1 MFIWLIRNY
10 EMMAVVPGYSSEGT
24 DRHIVAMLGYIAA
37 NYSKVTLRELAEFFS
52 YNESYISRMLKQHTG
67 KNFNEIVSDLKVDH
81 ARKLIETT
89 DLSISR
95 ISQEVGCFDSSHL
108 SKKFRKRYGLS
119 PKEYREKINR

>member
-37 NYSKVTLRELAEFFS
+37 NYSKVTL
-52 YNESYISRMLKQHTG
+52 
-67 KNFNEIVSDLKVDH
+67 
-81 ARKLIETT
+81 

>member
-1 MFIWLIRNY
+1 
-10 EMMAVVPGYSSEGT
+10 MMAVVPGSSNGGT

-37 NYSKVTLRELAEFFS
+37 NYRKVTLRELAEFFS

-81 ARKLIETT
+81 ARKLIEMT

-108 SKKFRKRYGLS
+108 SKKFRKRYGIS

>member
-1 MFIWLIRNY
+1 
-10 EMMAVVPGYSSEGT
+10 MMAVVPGYSSEGT

-52 YNESYISRMLKQHTG
+52 YNESYISRMLK
-67 KNFNEIVSDLKVDH
+67 
-81 ARKLIETT
+81 R
-89 DLSISR
+89 ISR

-119 PKEYREKINR
+119 PIEYREKINR